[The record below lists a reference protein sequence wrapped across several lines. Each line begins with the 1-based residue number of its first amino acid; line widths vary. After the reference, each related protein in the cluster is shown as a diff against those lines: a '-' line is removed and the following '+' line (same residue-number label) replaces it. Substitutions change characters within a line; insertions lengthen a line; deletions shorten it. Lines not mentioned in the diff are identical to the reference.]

1 MKKTFCISIILIMI
15 LVLQMI
21 LPLYT
26 NAVKINNEEETLVGA
41 GETSINVSL
50 KRDSE
55 DKNKI
60 NITATD
66 SAYNITELKYV
77 HKYVK
82 IEEIEYFEADNED
95 VHTISITPAQ
105 KIEQSFEMDGY
116 GSYTVYVKN
125 EKGDRFLSRITIK
138 DPAEMPDITL
148 TRDSDDMRKLEIQV
162 TSKSNKIVKIKIA
175 KKEKYDDTI
184 DFEKQG
190 EELEF
195 EQSNNVTV
203 KYTSAT
209 QNGIYVIYAEDDQ
222 GNKSTSQTYL
232 GETKTPIQAK
242 TTLDN
247 KSRKAQIEIEDS
259 LCKIVKVK
267 VAKKLEINNIN
278 DFKTK
283 GEDIEITSA
292 NRVEVEYI
300 APEDDTYMF
309 YIEDEAGY
317 KKMIQM
323 RITKENSIDISISQD
338 DEDKKIITIKATDSI
353 CNIVKIKVALG
364 ENIDRDY
371 LKTNGQELQIT
382 PGKEVEVK
390 CSVSENC
397 ILNVYV
403 EDEEGYRVI
412 TTRNIIG
419 IPVDDNKQDDKKQDD
434 NKKDDNKQ
442 DDNKQDDNKQ
452 DDNKQDDNKQDDN
465 KQDDNK
471 KDDNKQDDNK
481 QDDNKQDDNKQ
492 DDNKQDDNKKDDN
505 KQDDNKQDDNKQD
518 DNKQD
523 DNKQDDNKQ
532 DDNKQDDNKQDDNKQ
547 DDNKQDDNK
556 QNNNKQDNNQNSNTQ
571 NDNKQQNNNSNNN
584 KQNNTNSN
592 SNQKETTTNNQSN
605 VNSNSANSST
615 TSQSNLPK
623 TGLNNIMLVITTG
636 IVAICAVVSFIK
648 YKKIK

>member
-1 MKKTFCISIILIMI
+1 MKKTFYISITLIMI

-21 LPLYT
+21 LPLCT
-26 NAVKINNEEETLVGA
+26 NALEIDNDKETLVGA
-41 GETSINVSL
+41 GENSINVSL
-50 KRDSE
+50 KRDSV

-60 NITATD
+60 NITAID
-66 SAYNITELKYV
+66 SAYKITELKYV
-77 HKYVK
+77 HKYIK

-125 EKGDRFLSRITIK
+125 EKGDRYLSRMTIK
-138 DPAEMPDITL
+138 DPAKMPDITL

-162 TSKSNKIVKIKIA
+162 TSKNNKIVKIKIA
-175 KKEKYDDTI
+175 RKEKYDDTI
-184 DFEKQG
+184 DFETQG

-195 EQSNNVTV
+195 EQSNNVNV

-209 QNGIYVIYAEDDQ
+209 EDGIYVIYAEDDQ

-232 GETKTPIQAK
+232 GETKTPIQTR

-247 KSRKAQIEIEDS
+247 KSRKAQIKIEDS

-267 VAKKLEINNIN
+267 VAKKSKINNIN
-278 DFKTK
+278 DFKTE
-283 GEDIEITSA
+283 GESIEIVPA
-292 NRVEVEYI
+292 NSINIEYV

-323 RITKENSIDISISQD
+323 RITKENSIDISASQD
-338 DEDKKIITIKATDSI
+338 DNDKKIITIKATDSI
-353 CNIVKIKVALG
+353 CNIVKIKVAVG
-364 ENIDRDY
+364 ENIDSDY
-371 LKTNGQELQIT
+371 FKTNGQELQIT

-397 ILNVYV
+397 ILNIYV
-403 EDEEGYRVI
+403 EDEEGYKVI

-419 IPVDDNKQDDKKQDD
+419 IPVND
-434 NKKDDNKQ
+434 NKKDDK
-442 DDNKQDDNKQ
+442 
-452 DDNKQDDNKQDDN
+452 KQDDNKQDDN

-481 QDDNKQDDNKQ
+481 K

-505 KQDDNKQDDNKQD
+505 KQDDNKKDDNKQD
-518 DNKQD
+518 DNKKD
-523 DNKQDDNKQ
+523 DNKKDNNKQDDNKSY
-532 DDNKQDDNKQDDNKQ
+532 DNKSD
-547 DDNKQDDNK
+547 
-556 QNNNKQDNNQNSNTQ
+556 NNN
-571 NDNKQQNNNSNNN
+571 QNNNS
-584 KQNNTNSN
+584 QNNTNNN

-605 VNSNSANSST
+605 VNSNSSNSST

-623 TGLNNIMLVITTG
+623 TGWNNIMLVITTV
-636 IVAICAVVSFIK
+636 IVAICAVVSFVK

>member
-1 MKKTFCISIILIMI
+1 MKKTFYISITLIMI

-21 LPLYT
+21 LPLYA
-26 NAVKINNEEETLVGA
+26 NALEIDNDKETLVGA

-50 KRDSE
+50 KRDSV

-60 NITATD
+60 NITAID
-66 SAYNITELKYV
+66 SAYKITELKYV
-77 HKYVK
+77 HKYIK

-125 EKGDRFLSRITIK
+125 EKGDRYLSRMTIK
-138 DPAEMPDITL
+138 DPAEKPDITL

-162 TSKSNKIVKIKIA
+162 TSKNNKIVKIKIA
-175 KKEKYDDTI
+175 RKEKYDDTI
-184 DFEKQG
+184 DFETQG
-190 EELEF
+190 EELKF
-195 EQSNNVTV
+195 ESSNNVNV

-209 QNGIYVIYAEDDQ
+209 EDGIYVIYAEDDQ

-232 GETKTPIQAK
+232 GETKTPIQTR

-247 KSRKAQIEIEDS
+247 KSRKAQIKIEDS

-267 VAKKLEINNIN
+267 VAKKSKINNIN
-278 DFKTK
+278 DFKTE
-283 GEDIEITSA
+283 GESIEIVPA
-292 NRVEVEYI
+292 NSINIEYV

-323 RITKENSIDISISQD
+323 RITKENSIDISVSQD
-338 DEDKKIITIKATDSI
+338 DNDKKIITIKATDSI
-353 CNIVKIKVALG
+353 CNIVKIKVAVG
-364 ENIDRDY
+364 ENIDSDY
-371 LKTNGQELQIT
+371 FKTNGQELQIT

-397 ILNVYV
+397 ILNIYV
-403 EDEEGYRVI
+403 EDEEGYKVI

-419 IPVDDNKQDDKKQDD
+419 IPVDDNKK
-434 NKKDDNKQ
+434 
-442 DDNKQDDNKQ
+442 
-452 DDNKQDDNKQDDN
+452 DDN

-481 QDDNKQDDNKQ
+481 KDDNKKDDNKKDDNKQADNKK

-505 KQDDNKQDDNKQD
+505 KQDDNKKDDNKQD
-518 DNKQD
+518 DNKKD
-523 DNKQDDNKQ
+523 DNKQDDNKSY
-532 DDNKQDDNKQDDNKQ
+532 DNKSDNN
-547 DDNKQDDNK
+547 NNNNNN
-556 QNNNKQDNNQNSNTQ
+556 QNNNSQ

-584 KQNNTNSN
+584 KQNNTNNN

-605 VNSNSANSST
+605 VNSNLSNSST

-623 TGLNNIMLVITTG
+623 TGWNNIMLVITTV
-636 IVAICAVVSFIK
+636 IVAICAVVSFVK

>member
-1 MKKTFCISIILIMI
+1 MKKTFYISITLIMI

-26 NAVKINNEEETLVGA
+26 NALEIDNDKETLVGA

-50 KRDSE
+50 KRDSV

-66 SAYNITELKYV
+66 SAYNITDLKYV
-77 HKYVK
+77 HKYIK

-125 EKGDRFLSRITIK
+125 EKGDRYLSRMTIK

-184 DFEKQG
+184 DFETQG

-195 EQSNNVTV
+195 EQSNNVNV
-203 KYTSAT
+203 KYTSST

-232 GETKTPIQAK
+232 GETKTPIQTK

-247 KSRKAQIEIEDS
+247 KSRKAKIEIEDS

-267 VAKKLEINNIN
+267 VAKKSKINNIN
-278 DFKTK
+278 DFKTE
-283 GEDIEITSA
+283 GESIEIVPA
-292 NRVEVEYI
+292 NSINIEYV

-323 RITKENSIDISISQD
+323 RITKENSIDISVSQD
-338 DEDKKIITIKATDSI
+338 DNDKKIITIKATDSI

-364 ENIDRDY
+364 ENIDSDY
-371 LKTNGQELQIT
+371 FKTNGQELQIT

-397 ILNVYV
+397 ILNIYV
-403 EDEEGYRVI
+403 EDEEGYKVI

-419 IPVDDNKQDDKKQDD
+419 IPVDDNKQDD
-434 NKKDDNKQ
+434 NKK
-442 DDNKQDDNKQ
+442 DDNKQ

-481 QDDNKQDDNKQ
+481 QDDNKQDDDKKGDNKQ
-492 DDNKQDDNKKDDN
+492 DDNKQDDNKKG
-505 KQDDNKQDDNKQD
+505 
-518 DNKQD
+518 
-523 DNKQDDNKQ
+523 
-532 DDNKQDDNKQDDNKQ
+532 DNKQ

-556 QNNNKQDNNQNSNTQ
+556 QNNNNQNNNTQ

-584 KQNNTNSN
+584 KQNNTNNN

-605 VNSNSANSST
+605 VNSNSSNSST

-623 TGLNNIMLVITTG
+623 TGWNNIMLVTTTV

>member
-1 MKKTFCISIILIMI
+1 MKKTFYISITLIMI

-21 LPLYT
+21 LPLCT
-26 NAVKINNEEETLVGA
+26 DALEIDNDKETLVGA

-50 KRDSE
+50 KRDSV

-60 NITATD
+60 NITAID
-66 SAYNITELKYV
+66 SAYKITELKYV
-77 HKYVK
+77 HKYIK

-125 EKGDRFLSRITIK
+125 EKGDRYLSRMTIK
-138 DPAEMPDITL
+138 DPAEKPDITL

-162 TSKSNKIVKIKIA
+162 TSKNNKIVKIKIA
-175 KKEKYDDTI
+175 RKEKYDDTI
-184 DFEKQG
+184 DFETQG
-190 EELEF
+190 EELKF
-195 EQSNNVTV
+195 ESSNNVNV

-209 QNGIYVIYAEDDQ
+209 EDGIYVIYAEDNQ

-232 GETKTPIQAK
+232 GETKTPIQTR

-247 KSRKAQIEIEDS
+247 KSRKAQIKIEDS

-267 VAKKLEINNIN
+267 VAKKSKINNIN
-278 DFKTK
+278 DFKTE
-283 GEDIEITSA
+283 GESIEIVPA
-292 NRVEVEYI
+292 NSINIEYV

-323 RITKENSIDISISQD
+323 RITKENSIDISVSQD
-338 DEDKKIITIKATDSI
+338 DNDKKIITIKATDSI
-353 CNIVKIKVALG
+353 CNIVKIKVAVG
-364 ENIDRDY
+364 ENIDSDY
-371 LKTNGQELQIT
+371 FKTNGQELQIT

-397 ILNVYV
+397 ILNIYV
-403 EDEEGYRVI
+403 EDEEGYKVI

-419 IPVDDNKQDDKKQDD
+419 IPVDDNK
-434 NKKDDNKQ
+434 KDDNKQ
-442 DDNKQDDNKQ
+442 DNNKK
-452 DDNKQDDNKQDDN
+452 DDN

-481 QDDNKQDDNKQ
+481 K

-505 KQDDNKQDDNKQD
+505 KQDDNKKDDNKQD
-518 DNKQD
+518 DNKKDDNKQD
-523 DNKQDDNKQ
+523 NNKQDDNKSY
-532 DDNKQDDNKQDDNKQ
+532 DNKSDNN
-547 DDNKQDDNK
+547 NNN
-556 QNNNKQDNNQNSNTQ
+556 QNNNSQ

-584 KQNNTNSN
+584 KQNNTNNN

-605 VNSNSANSST
+605 VNSNLSNSST

-623 TGLNNIMLVITTG
+623 TGWNNIMLVITTV
-636 IVAICAVVSFIK
+636 IVAICAVVSFVK

>member
-1 MKKTFCISIILIMI
+1 MKKTFYISIILIMI

-21 LPLYT
+21 LPLCT
-26 NAVKINNEEETLVGA
+26 NALEIDNDKETLVGA

-50 KRDSE
+50 KRGSV

-66 SAYNITELKYV
+66 SAYNITDLKYV
-77 HKYVK
+77 HKYIK

-125 EKGDRFLSRITIK
+125 EKGDRYLSRMTIK
-138 DPAEMPDITL
+138 DPAEKPDITL

-162 TSKSNKIVKIKIA
+162 TSKNNKIVKIKIA
-175 KKEKYDDTI
+175 RKEKYDDTI
-184 DFEKQG
+184 DFETQG
-190 EELEF
+190 EELKF
-195 EQSNNVTV
+195 ESSNNVNV

-209 QNGIYVIYAEDDQ
+209 EDGIYVIYAEDDQ

-232 GETKTPIQAK
+232 GETKTPIQTK

-247 KSRKAQIEIEDS
+247 KSRKAQIEIEDG

-267 VAKKLEINNIN
+267 VARKSKINNIN
-278 DFKTK
+278 DFKTE
-283 GEDIEITSA
+283 GESIEIVPA
-292 NRVEVEYI
+292 NSINIEYV

-323 RITKENSIDISISQD
+323 RITKENSIDISVSQD
-338 DEDKKIITIKATDSI
+338 DNDKKIITIKAIDSI
-353 CNIVKIKVALG
+353 CNIVKIKVAVG
-364 ENIDRDY
+364 ENIDSDY
-371 LKTNGQELQIT
+371 FKTNGQELQIT

-397 ILNVYV
+397 ILNIYV
-403 EDEEGYRVI
+403 EDEEGYKVI

-419 IPVDDNKQDDKKQDD
+419 IPVDD

-452 DDNKQDDNKQDDN
+452 DDNKQDA
-465 KQDDNK
+465 NK
-471 KDDNKQDDNK
+471 K
-481 QDDNKQDDNKQ
+481 DDNKQ

-505 KQDDNKQDDNKQD
+505 KQDDNKQ
-518 DNKQD
+518 
-523 DNKQDDNKQ
+523 
-532 DDNKQDDNKQDDNKQ
+532 
-547 DDNKQDDNK
+547 
-556 QNNNKQDNNQNSNTQ
+556 NNNNQNNNTQ

-584 KQNNTNSN
+584 KQNNTNNN

-605 VNSNSANSST
+605 VNNNSANSST

-623 TGLNNIMLVITTG
+623 TGWNNIMLVITTV
-636 IVAICAVVSFIK
+636 IVAICAVVSFVK

>member
-1 MKKTFCISIILIMI
+1 MKKTFYISITLIMI

-21 LPLYT
+21 LPLCT
-26 NAVKINNEEETLVGA
+26 NALEIDNDKETLVGA

-50 KRDSE
+50 KRDSV

-60 NITATD
+60 NITAID
-66 SAYNITELKYV
+66 SAYKITELKYV
-77 HKYVK
+77 HKYIK

-125 EKGDRFLSRITIK
+125 EKGDRYLSRMTIK
-138 DPAEMPDITL
+138 DPAEKPDITL

-162 TSKSNKIVKIKIA
+162 TSKNNKIVKIKIA
-175 KKEKYDDTI
+175 RKEKYDDTI
-184 DFEKQG
+184 DFETQG
-190 EELEF
+190 EELKF
-195 EQSNNVTV
+195 ESSNNVNV

-209 QNGIYVIYAEDDQ
+209 EDGIYVIYAEDDQ

-232 GETKTPIQAK
+232 GETKTPIQTR

-247 KSRKAQIEIEDS
+247 KSRKAQIKIEDS

-267 VAKKLEINNIN
+267 VAKKSKINNIN
-278 DFKTK
+278 DFKTE
-283 GEDIEITSA
+283 GESIEIVPA
-292 NRVEVEYI
+292 NSINIEYV

-323 RITKENSIDISISQD
+323 RITKENSIDISVSQD
-338 DEDKKIITIKATDSI
+338 DNDKKIITIKATDSI
-353 CNIVKIKVALG
+353 CNIVKIKVAVG
-364 ENIDRDY
+364 ENIDSDY
-371 LKTNGQELQIT
+371 FKTNGQELQIT

-397 ILNVYV
+397 ILNIYV
-403 EDEEGYRVI
+403 EDEEGYKVI

-419 IPVDDNKQDDKKQDD
+419 IPVDDNKK
-434 NKKDDNKQ
+434 
-442 DDNKQDDNKQ
+442 
-452 DDNKQDDNKQDDN
+452 DDN

-481 QDDNKQDDNKQ
+481 K

-505 KQDDNKQDDNKQD
+505 KQDDNKKDDNKQD
-518 DNKQD
+518 DNKKD
-523 DNKQDDNKQ
+523 DNKQDDNK
-532 DDNKQDDNKQDDNKQ
+532 
-547 DDNKQDDNK
+547 
-556 QNNNKQDNNQNSNTQ
+556 NNKNDNTQ

-584 KQNNTNSN
+584 KQNNTNNN

-605 VNSNSANSST
+605 VNSNLSNSST

-623 TGLNNIMLVITTG
+623 TGWNNIMLVITTV
-636 IVAICAVVSFIK
+636 IVAICAVVSFVK

>member
-1 MKKTFCISIILIMI
+1 MKKTFYISITLIMI

-21 LPLYT
+21 LPLCT
-26 NAVKINNEEETLVGA
+26 NALEIDNDKETLVGA
-41 GETSINVSL
+41 GENSINVSL
-50 KRDSE
+50 KRDSV

-60 NITATD
+60 NITAID
-66 SAYNITELKYV
+66 SAYKITELKYV
-77 HKYVK
+77 HKYIK

-125 EKGDRFLSRITIK
+125 EKGDRYLSRMTIK
-138 DPAEMPDITL
+138 DPAKMPDITL

-162 TSKSNKIVKIKIA
+162 TSKNNKIVKIKIA
-175 KKEKYDDTI
+175 RKEKYDDTI
-184 DFEKQG
+184 DFETQG

-195 EQSNNVTV
+195 EQSNNVNV

-209 QNGIYVIYAEDDQ
+209 EDGIYVIYAEDDQ

-232 GETKTPIQAK
+232 GETKTPIQTR

-247 KSRKAQIEIEDS
+247 KSRKAQIKIEDS

-267 VAKKLEINNIN
+267 VAKKSKINNIN
-278 DFKTK
+278 DFKTE
-283 GEDIEITSA
+283 GESIEIVPA
-292 NRVEVEYI
+292 NSINIEYV

-323 RITKENSIDISISQD
+323 RITKENSIDISVSQD
-338 DEDKKIITIKATDSI
+338 DNDKKIITIKATDSI
-353 CNIVKIKVALG
+353 CNIVKIKVAVG
-364 ENIDRDY
+364 ENIDSDY
-371 LKTNGQELQIT
+371 FKTNGQELQIT

-397 ILNVYV
+397 ILNIYV
-403 EDEEGYRVI
+403 EDEEGYKVI

-419 IPVDDNKQDDKKQDD
+419 IPVNDNKKDDKKQDD

-442 DDNKQDDNKQ
+442 DDNKKDDNKQ
-452 DDNKQDDNKQDDN
+452 DDNKKDDNKKDDN

-481 QDDNKQDDNKQ
+481 K

-505 KQDDNKQDDNKQD
+505 KQDDNKKDNNKQD
-518 DNKQD
+518 DNKKDDNKQD
-523 DNKQDDNKQ
+523 NNKQDDNKSY
-532 DDNKQDDNKQDDNKQ
+532 DNKSDNN
-547 DDNKQDDNK
+547 NN
-556 QNNNKQDNNQNSNTQ
+556 QNNNSQ

-584 KQNNTNSN
+584 KQNNTNNN

-605 VNSNSANSST
+605 VNSNLSNSST

-623 TGLNNIMLVITTG
+623 TGWNNIMLVITTV
-636 IVAICAVVSFIK
+636 IVAICAVVSFVK

>member
-1 MKKTFCISIILIMI
+1 MKKTFSISIILIMI

-26 NAVKINNEEETLVGA
+26 NAVKINNEEEKLIGA
-41 GETSINVSL
+41 GENSINVSL

-66 SAYNITELKYV
+66 SAYKITELKYV
-77 HKYVK
+77 HKYIK

-125 EKGDRFLSRITIK
+125 EKGDRYLSRMTIK

-184 DFEKQG
+184 DFETQG

-195 EQSNNVTV
+195 EQSNNVNV
-203 KYTSAT
+203 KYTSST

-232 GETKTPIQAK
+232 GETKTPIQTK

-247 KSRKAQIEIEDS
+247 KSRKAKIEIEDS

-267 VAKKLEINNIN
+267 VAKKSKINNIN
-278 DFKTK
+278 DFKTE
-283 GEDIEITSA
+283 GESIEIVPA
-292 NRVEVEYI
+292 NSINIEYV

-323 RITKENSIDISISQD
+323 RITKENSIDISVSQD
-338 DEDKKIITIKATDSI
+338 DNDKKIITIKATDSI
-353 CNIVKIKVALG
+353 CNIVKIKVAAG
-364 ENIDRDY
+364 DNIDSDY
-371 LKTNGQELQIT
+371 FKTNGQELQIT

-397 ILNVYV
+397 ILNIYV
-403 EDEEGYRVI
+403 EDEDGYKVI

-419 IPVDDNKQDDKKQDD
+419 IPVDDNKPDDNKPDDSKPDDSKPDDSKPDDSKPDDSKPDDSKPDDRKPDDSKPDDSKPDDSKPDDSKPDDSKPDDKKQDD
-434 NKKDDNKQ
+434 NKQKDNKQDDNKKGDNKKGDNKQ
-442 DDNKQDDNKQ
+442 DDNKQDY
-452 DDNKQDDNKQDDN
+452 
-465 KQDDNK
+465 
-471 KDDNKQDDNK
+471 
-481 QDDNKQDDNKQ
+481 
-492 DDNKQDDNKKDDN
+492 
-505 KQDDNKQDDNKQD
+505 
-518 DNKQD
+518 
-523 DNKQDDNKQ
+523 
-532 DDNKQDDNKQDDNKQ
+532 
-547 DDNKQDDNK
+547 NK
-556 QNNNKQDNNQNSNTQ
+556 QNNNNQNNNTQ

-584 KQNNTNSN
+584 KQNNANNN

-605 VNSNSANSST
+605 VNSNSSNSST

-623 TGLNNIMLVITTG
+623 TGWNNIMLVITTG

>member
-1 MKKTFCISIILIMI
+1 MKKTFYISITLIMI

-21 LPLYT
+21 LPLCT
-26 NAVKINNEEETLVGA
+26 NALEIDNDKETLIGA

-50 KRDSE
+50 KRDSV

-60 NITATD
+60 NITAID
-66 SAYNITELKYV
+66 SAYKITELKYV
-77 HKYVK
+77 HKYIK

-125 EKGDRFLSRITIK
+125 EKGDRYLSRMTIK
-138 DPAEMPDITL
+138 DPAEKPDITL

-162 TSKSNKIVKIKIA
+162 TSKNNKIVKIKIA
-175 KKEKYDDTI
+175 RKEKYDDTI
-184 DFEKQG
+184 DFETQG
-190 EELEF
+190 EELKF
-195 EQSNNVTV
+195 ESSNNVNV

-209 QNGIYVIYAEDDQ
+209 EDGIYVIYAEDDQ

-242 TTLDN
+242 ATLDSKN
-247 KSRKAQIEIEDS
+247 RKAKIEIEDS
-259 LCKIVKVK
+259 LCKIEKVK
-267 VAKKLEINNIN
+267 VAKKSKINNIN
-278 DFKTK
+278 DFKTE
-283 GEDIEITSA
+283 GESIEIVPA
-292 NRVEVEYI
+292 NSINIEYV

-323 RITKENSIDISISQD
+323 RITKENSIDISVSQD
-338 DEDKKIITIKATDSI
+338 DNDKKIITIKATDSI

-364 ENIDRDY
+364 ENIDSDY
-371 LKTNGQELQIT
+371 FKTNGQELQIT

-397 ILNVYV
+397 ILNIYV
-403 EDEEGYRVI
+403 EDEEGYKVI

-419 IPVDDNKQDDKKQDD
+419 IPVDD

-442 DDNKQDDNKQ
+442 DDNKQDDNKK
-452 DDNKQDDNKQDDN
+452 DDNKQDDNKRDDNKKDDN

-481 QDDNKQDDNKQ
+481 QDDNKQDDNKSY
-492 DDNKQDDNKKDDN
+492 DNKSDNN
-505 KQDDNKQDDNKQD
+505 NN
-518 DNKQD
+518 N
-523 DNKQDDNKQ
+523 NN
-532 DDNKQDDNKQDDNKQ
+532 
-547 DDNKQDDNK
+547 
-556 QNNNKQDNNQNSNTQ
+556 QNNNSQ

-584 KQNNTNSN
+584 KQNNTNNN

-605 VNSNSANSST
+605 VNSNLSNSST

-623 TGLNNIMLVITTG
+623 TGWNNIMLVITTV
-636 IVAICAVVSFIK
+636 IVAICAVVSFVK

>member
-162 TSKSNKIVKIKIA
+162 TSKNNKIVKIKIA
-175 KKEKYDDTI
+175 RKEKYDDKI
-184 DFEKQG
+184 AFETQG

-195 EQSNNVTV
+195 EPSNNVTV
-203 KYTSAT
+203 QYNSAT

-247 KSRKAQIEIEDS
+247 KSRKAQIEIEDN

-267 VAKKLEINNIN
+267 VAKKSEINNIN
-278 DFKTK
+278 DFKTE

-364 ENIDRDY
+364 ENIDSDY
-371 LKTNGQELQIT
+371 FKTNGQELQIT

-419 IPVDDNKQDDKKQDD
+419 IPVDDNKQDD
-434 NKKDDNKQ
+434 
-442 DDNKQDDNKQ
+442 
-452 DDNKQDDNKQDDN
+452 N

-505 KQDDNKQDDNKQD
+505 KQDDTKQDDNKQD

-523 DNKQDDNKQ
+523 DNKK
-532 DDNKQDDNKQDDNKQ
+532 

-556 QNNNKQDNNQNSNTQ
+556 QNDQKQDDNKQSDNKQDNNNQNNNTQ

-584 KQNNTNSN
+584 KQNNTNNN

-623 TGLNNIMLVITTG
+623 TGLNNIMLVITTV

>member
-1 MKKTFCISIILIMI
+1 MKKTFYISITLIMI

-21 LPLYT
+21 LPLCT
-26 NAVKINNEEETLVGA
+26 NALEIDNDKETLVGA
-41 GETSINVSL
+41 GENSINVSL
-50 KRDSE
+50 KRDSV

-60 NITATD
+60 NITAID
-66 SAYNITELKYV
+66 SAYKITELKYV
-77 HKYVK
+77 HKYIK

-125 EKGDRFLSRITIK
+125 EKGDRYLSRMTIK
-138 DPAEMPDITL
+138 DPAKMPDITL

-162 TSKSNKIVKIKIA
+162 TSKNNKIVKIKIA
-175 KKEKYDDTI
+175 RKEKYDDTI
-184 DFEKQG
+184 DFETQG

-195 EQSNNVTV
+195 EQSNNVNV

-209 QNGIYVIYAEDDQ
+209 EDGIYVIYAEDDQ

-232 GETKTPIQAK
+232 GETKTPIQTR

-247 KSRKAQIEIEDS
+247 KSRKAQIKIEDS

-267 VAKKLEINNIN
+267 VAKKSKINNIN
-278 DFKTK
+278 DFKTE
-283 GEDIEITSA
+283 GESIEIVPA
-292 NRVEVEYI
+292 NSINIEYV

-323 RITKENSIDISISQD
+323 RITKENSIDISVSQD
-338 DEDKKIITIKATDSI
+338 DNDKKIITIKATDSI
-353 CNIVKIKVALG
+353 CNIVKIKVAVG
-364 ENIDRDY
+364 ENIDSDY
-371 LKTNGQELQIT
+371 FKTNGQELQIT

-397 ILNVYV
+397 ILNIYV
-403 EDEEGYRVI
+403 EDEEGYKVI

-419 IPVDDNKQDDKKQDD
+419 IPVND
-434 NKKDDNKQ
+434 NKKDDK
-442 DDNKQDDNKQ
+442 
-452 DDNKQDDNKQDDN
+452 KQDDNKQDDN

-481 QDDNKQDDNKQ
+481 K

-505 KQDDNKQDDNKQD
+505 KQDDNKKDDNKQD
-518 DNKQD
+518 DNKKD
-523 DNKQDDNKQ
+523 DNKKDNNKQDDNKSY
-532 DDNKQDDNKQDDNKQ
+532 DNKSD
-547 DDNKQDDNK
+547 
-556 QNNNKQDNNQNSNTQ
+556 NNN
-571 NDNKQQNNNSNNN
+571 QNNNS
-584 KQNNTNSN
+584 QNNTNNN

-605 VNSNSANSST
+605 VNSNSSNSST

-623 TGLNNIMLVITTG
+623 TGWNNIMLVITTV
-636 IVAICAVVSFIK
+636 IVAICAVVSFVK

>member
-1 MKKTFCISIILIMI
+1 MKKTFYISIILIMI

-21 LPLYT
+21 LPLYA
-26 NAVKINNEEETLVGA
+26 NALEIDNDKETLVGA
-41 GETSINVSL
+41 EETSINVSL
-50 KRDSE
+50 KRDSV

-66 SAYNITELKYV
+66 SAYNITDLKYV
-77 HKYVK
+77 HKYIK

-125 EKGDRFLSRITIK
+125 EKGDRYLSRMTIK
-138 DPAEMPDITL
+138 DPTEMPDITL

-162 TSKSNKIVKIKIA
+162 TSKNNKIVKIKIA

-184 DFEKQG
+184 DFETQG

-195 EQSNNVTV
+195 EQSNNVNV

-242 TTLDN
+242 ATLDSKN
-247 KSRKAQIEIEDS
+247 RKAKIEIEDS

-267 VAKKLEINNIN
+267 VAKKSKINNIN
-278 DFKTK
+278 DFKTE
-283 GEDIEITSA
+283 GESIEIVPA
-292 NRVEVEYI
+292 NSINIEYV

-323 RITKENSIDISISQD
+323 RITKENSIDISVSQD
-338 DEDKKIITIKATDSI
+338 DNDKKIITIKATDSI
-353 CNIVKIKVALG
+353 CNIVKIKVAVG
-364 ENIDRDY
+364 ENIDSDY
-371 LKTNGQELQIT
+371 FKTNGQELQIT

-397 ILNVYV
+397 ILNIYV
-403 EDEEGYRVI
+403 EDEEGYKVI

-419 IPVDDNKQDDKKQDD
+419 IPVDDNKK
-434 NKKDDNKQ
+434 
-442 DDNKQDDNKQ
+442 
-452 DDNKQDDNKQDDN
+452 DDNKQDDN

-481 QDDNKQDDNKQ
+481 KDDNKQDDNKKDDNKQDDNKKDDNKQ

-505 KQDDNKQDDNKQD
+505 KQDDNKKDDNKQD
-518 DNKQD
+518 DNKKDDNKQDNNKQDDNKSD
-523 DNKQDDNKQ
+523 DNKQDDNKSY
-532 DDNKQDDNKQDDNKQ
+532 DNKSDNN
-547 DDNKQDDNK
+547 N
-556 QNNNKQDNNQNSNTQ
+556 QNNNSQ

-584 KQNNTNSN
+584 KQNNTNNN

-605 VNSNSANSST
+605 VNSNSSNSST

-623 TGLNNIMLVITTG
+623 TGWNNIMLVITTV
-636 IVAICAVVSFIK
+636 IVAICAVVSFVK

>member
-1 MKKTFCISIILIMI
+1 MKKTFYISITLIMI

-21 LPLYT
+21 LPLCT
-26 NAVKINNEEETLVGA
+26 NALEIDNDKETLVGA
-41 GETSINVSL
+41 GENSINVSL
-50 KRDSE
+50 KRDSV

-60 NITATD
+60 NITAID
-66 SAYNITELKYV
+66 SAYKITELKYV
-77 HKYVK
+77 HKYIK

-125 EKGDRFLSRITIK
+125 EKGDRYLSRMTIK
-138 DPAEMPDITL
+138 DPAKMPDITL

-162 TSKSNKIVKIKIA
+162 TSKNNKIVKIKIA
-175 KKEKYDDTI
+175 RKEKYDDTI
-184 DFEKQG
+184 DFETQG

-195 EQSNNVTV
+195 EQSNNVNV

-209 QNGIYVIYAEDDQ
+209 EDGIYVIYAEDDQ

-232 GETKTPIQAK
+232 GETKTPIQTR

-247 KSRKAQIEIEDS
+247 KSRKAQIKIEDS

-267 VAKKLEINNIN
+267 VAKKSKINNIN
-278 DFKTK
+278 DFKTE
-283 GEDIEITSA
+283 GESIEIVPA
-292 NRVEVEYI
+292 NSINIEYV

-323 RITKENSIDISISQD
+323 RITKENSIDISVSQD
-338 DEDKKIITIKATDSI
+338 DNDKKIITIKATDSI
-353 CNIVKIKVALG
+353 CNIVKIKVAVG
-364 ENIDRDY
+364 ENIDSDY
-371 LKTNGQELQIT
+371 FKTNGQELQIT

-397 ILNVYV
+397 ILNIYV
-403 EDEEGYRVI
+403 EDEEGYKVI

-419 IPVDDNKQDDKKQDD
+419 IPVND
-434 NKKDDNKQ
+434 NKKDDK
-442 DDNKQDDNKQ
+442 
-452 DDNKQDDNKQDDN
+452 KQDDN

-481 QDDNKQDDNKQ
+481 K

-505 KQDDNKQDDNKQD
+505 KQDDNKKDDNKQD
-518 DNKQD
+518 DNKKD
-523 DNKQDDNKQ
+523 DNKKDNNKQDDNKSY
-532 DDNKQDDNKQDDNKQ
+532 DNKSD
-547 DDNKQDDNK
+547 
-556 QNNNKQDNNQNSNTQ
+556 NNN
-571 NDNKQQNNNSNNN
+571 QNNNS
-584 KQNNTNSN
+584 QNNTNNN

-605 VNSNSANSST
+605 VNSNSSNSST

-623 TGLNNIMLVITTG
+623 TGWNNIMLVITTV
-636 IVAICAVVSFIK
+636 IVAICAVVSFVK

>member
-1 MKKTFCISIILIMI
+1 MKKTSCISIILIMI

-162 TSKSNKIVKIKIA
+162 TSKNNKIVKIKIA
-175 KKEKYDDTI
+175 RKEKYDDKI
-184 DFEKQG
+184 DFETQG
-190 EELEF
+190 EKLEF
-195 EQSNNVTV
+195 EPSNNVTV
-203 KYTSAT
+203 QYNSAT

-247 KSRKAQIEIEDS
+247 KSRKVQIEIEDN

-267 VAKKLEINNIN
+267 VAKKSEINNIN
-278 DFKTK
+278 DFKTE

-292 NRVEVEYI
+292 NRVEVEYV

-323 RITKENSIDISISQD
+323 RITKENSIDISVSQD
-338 DEDKKIITIKATDSI
+338 DDDKKIVTIKATDSI

-364 ENIDRDY
+364 ENIDSDY
-371 LKTNGQELQIT
+371 FKTNGQELQIT

-403 EDEEGYRVI
+403 EDEDGYKVI
-412 TTRNIIG
+412 TTRNITG
-419 IPVDDNKQDDKKQDD
+419 IPV
-434 NKKDDNKQ
+434 
-442 DDNKQDDNKQ
+442 
-452 DDNKQDDNKQDDN
+452 DDNKQDDN

-492 DDNKQDDNKKDDN
+492 DDNKQDDNKSDDN
-505 KQDDNKQDDNKQD
+505 KQDDNKSDDNKS
-518 DNKQD
+518 DN
-523 DNKQDDNKQ
+523 NN
-532 DDNKQDDNKQDDNKQ
+532 
-547 DDNKQDDNK
+547 
-556 QNNNKQDNNQNSNTQ
+556 QNNNSQ
-571 NDNKQQNNNSNNN
+571 NDNKQQNSNSNNN
-584 KQNNTNSN
+584 KQNNTNNN

-605 VNSNSANSST
+605 INNNSANSST
-615 TSQSNLPK
+615 TSQNNLPK
-623 TGLNNIMLVITTG
+623 TGWNNIMLVITTV

>member
-1 MKKTFCISIILIMI
+1 MKKTFYISITLIMI

-21 LPLYT
+21 LPLCT
-26 NAVKINNEEETLVGA
+26 NALEIDNDKETLVGA

-50 KRDSE
+50 KRDSV

-60 NITATD
+60 NITAID
-66 SAYNITELKYV
+66 SAYKITELKYV
-77 HKYVK
+77 HKYIK

-125 EKGDRFLSRITIK
+125 EKGDRYLSRMTIK
-138 DPAEMPDITL
+138 DPAEKPDITL

-162 TSKSNKIVKIKIA
+162 TSKNNKIVKIKIA
-175 KKEKYDDTI
+175 RKEKYDDTI
-184 DFEKQG
+184 DFETQG
-190 EELEF
+190 EELKF
-195 EQSNNVTV
+195 ESSNNVNV

-209 QNGIYVIYAEDDQ
+209 EDGIYVIYAEDDQ

-232 GETKTPIQAK
+232 GETKTPIQTR

-247 KSRKAQIEIEDS
+247 KSRKAQIKIEDS

-267 VAKKLEINNIN
+267 VAKKSKINNIN
-278 DFKTK
+278 DFKTE
-283 GEDIEITSA
+283 GESIEIVPA
-292 NRVEVEYI
+292 NSINIEYV

-323 RITKENSIDISISQD
+323 RITKENSIDISVSQD
-338 DEDKKIITIKATDSI
+338 DNDKKIITIKATDSI
-353 CNIVKIKVALG
+353 CNIVKIKVAVG
-364 ENIDRDY
+364 ENIDSDY
-371 LKTNGQELQIT
+371 FKTNGQELQIT

-397 ILNVYV
+397 ILNIYV
-403 EDEEGYRVI
+403 EDEEGYKVI

-419 IPVDDNKQDDKKQDD
+419 ISVDD

-442 DDNKQDDNKQ
+442 DDNKKDDNKK
-452 DDNKQDDNKQDDN
+452 DDNKKDDNKQDDN

-481 QDDNKQDDNKQ
+481 KDDNKQDDNKKDDNKQ
-492 DDNKQDDNKKDDN
+492 DDNKKDDNKQDDNKKDDN
-505 KQDDNKQDDNKQD
+505 KQDDNKQDDNKKD
-518 DNKQD
+518 DNKPD
-523 DNKQDDNKQ
+523 DNK
-532 DDNKQDDNKQDDNKQ
+532 
-547 DDNKQDDNK
+547 
-556 QNNNKQDNNQNSNTQ
+556 NNKNDNTQ
-571 NDNKQQNNNSNNN
+571 NDNKQQNNDSSNN
-584 KQNNTNSN
+584 KQNNSNNN

-605 VNSNSANSST
+605 VNSNLSNSST

-623 TGLNNIMLVITTG
+623 TGWNNIMLVITTV
-636 IVAICAVVSFIK
+636 IVAICAVVSFVK

>member
-1 MKKTFCISIILIMI
+1 MKKTFYISITLIMI

-21 LPLYT
+21 LPLCT
-26 NAVKINNEEETLVGA
+26 NALEIDNDKETLVGA
-41 GETSINVSL
+41 GENSINVSL
-50 KRDSE
+50 KRDSV

-60 NITATD
+60 NITAID
-66 SAYNITELKYV
+66 SAYKRTELKYV
-77 HKYVK
+77 HKYIK

-125 EKGDRFLSRITIK
+125 EKGDRYLSRMTIK
-138 DPAEMPDITL
+138 DPAKMPDITL

-162 TSKSNKIVKIKIA
+162 TSKNNKIVKIKIA
-175 KKEKYDDTI
+175 RKEKYDDTI
-184 DFEKQG
+184 DFETQG

-195 EQSNNVTV
+195 EQSNNVNV

-209 QNGIYVIYAEDDQ
+209 EDGIYVIYAEDDQ

-232 GETKTPIQAK
+232 GETKTPIQTR

-247 KSRKAQIEIEDS
+247 KSRKAQIKIEDS

-267 VAKKLEINNIN
+267 VAKKSKINNIN
-278 DFKTK
+278 DFKTE
-283 GEDIEITSA
+283 GESIEIVPA
-292 NRVEVEYI
+292 NSINIEYV

-323 RITKENSIDISISQD
+323 RITKENSIDISVSQD
-338 DEDKKIITIKATDSI
+338 DNDKKIITIKATDSI
-353 CNIVKIKVALG
+353 CNIVKIKVAVG
-364 ENIDRDY
+364 ENIDSDY
-371 LKTNGQELQIT
+371 FKTNGQELQIT

-397 ILNVYV
+397 ILNIYV
-403 EDEEGYRVI
+403 EDEEGYKVI

-419 IPVDDNKQDDKKQDD
+419 IPVDDNKK
-434 NKKDDNKQ
+434 
-442 DDNKQDDNKQ
+442 
-452 DDNKQDDNKQDDN
+452 DDN

-481 QDDNKQDDNKQ
+481 K

-505 KQDDNKQDDNKQD
+505 KQDDNKKDDNKKDDNKQD
-518 DNKQD
+518 DNKKD
-523 DNKQDDNKQ
+523 DNKQDDNKK
-532 DDNKQDDNKQDDNKQ
+532 DDNKQDDNKKDNNKQ
-547 DDNKQDDNK
+547 DDNKKDD
-556 QNNNKQDNNQNSNTQ
+556 NKQDNNKQDDNKSYDNKSDNNNNQNNNSQ

-584 KQNNTNSN
+584 KQNNTNNN

-605 VNSNSANSST
+605 VNSNLSNSST

-623 TGLNNIMLVITTG
+623 TGWNNIMLVITTV
-636 IVAICAVVSFIK
+636 IVAICAVVSFVK

>member
-1 MKKTFCISIILIMI
+1 MKKTFYISIILIMI

-21 LPLYT
+21 LPLYA
-26 NAVKINNEEETLVGA
+26 NALEIDNDKETLVGA

-50 KRDSE
+50 KRDSV

-66 SAYNITELKYV
+66 SAYNITDLKYV
-77 HKYVK
+77 HKYIK

-125 EKGDRFLSRITIK
+125 EKGDRYLSRMTIK
-138 DPAEMPDITL
+138 DPTEMPDITL
-148 TRDSDDMRKLEIQV
+148 TRDSDDMSKLEIQV
-162 TSKSNKIVKIKIA
+162 TSKNNKIVKIKIA

-184 DFEKQG
+184 DFETQG

-195 EQSNNVTV
+195 EQSNNVNV

-242 TTLDN
+242 ATLDSKN
-247 KSRKAQIEIEDS
+247 RKAKIEIEDS

-267 VAKKLEINNIN
+267 VAKKSKINNIN
-278 DFKTK
+278 DFKTE
-283 GEDIEITSA
+283 GESIEIVPA
-292 NRVEVEYI
+292 NSINIEYV

-323 RITKENSIDISISQD
+323 RITKENSIDISVSQD
-338 DEDKKIITIKATDSI
+338 DNDKKIITIKATDSI
-353 CNIVKIKVALG
+353 CNIVKIKVAVG
-364 ENIDRDY
+364 ENIDSDY
-371 LKTNGQELQIT
+371 FKTNGQELQIT

-397 ILNVYV
+397 ILNIYV
-403 EDEEGYRVI
+403 EDEEGYKVI

-419 IPVDDNKQDDKKQDD
+419 IPVDDNKK
-434 NKKDDNKQ
+434 
-442 DDNKQDDNKQ
+442 
-452 DDNKQDDNKQDDN
+452 DDN

-481 QDDNKQDDNKQ
+481 QDDNKQDDNKKDDNKKDDNKK

-505 KQDDNKQDDNKQD
+505 KQDDNKQDDNKKDDNKQD
-518 DNKQD
+518 NNKQD
-523 DNKQDDNKQ
+523 DNKSDDNKQ
-532 DDNKQDDNKQDDNKQ
+532 DNNKSYDNKSDNN
-547 DDNKQDDNK
+547 N
-556 QNNNKQDNNQNSNTQ
+556 QNNNSQ

-584 KQNNTNSN
+584 KQNNTNNN

-605 VNSNSANSST
+605 VNSNSSNSST

-623 TGLNNIMLVITTG
+623 TGWNNIMLVITTV
-636 IVAICAVVSFIK
+636 IVAICAVVSFVK

>member
-1 MKKTFCISIILIMI
+1 MKKTFYISIILIMI

-21 LPLYT
+21 LPLYA
-26 NAVKINNEEETLVGA
+26 NALEIDNDKETLVGA

-50 KRDSE
+50 KRDSV

-66 SAYNITELKYV
+66 SAYNITDLKYV
-77 HKYVK
+77 HKYIK

-125 EKGDRFLSRITIK
+125 EKGDRYLSRMTIK

-162 TSKSNKIVKIKIA
+162 TSKNNKIVKIKIA

-184 DFEKQG
+184 DFETQG
-190 EELEF
+190 EELKF
-195 EQSNNVTV
+195 ESSNNVNV

-242 TTLDN
+242 ATLDSKN
-247 KSRKAQIEIEDS
+247 RKAKIEIEDS

-267 VAKKLEINNIN
+267 VAKKSKINNIN
-278 DFKTK
+278 DFKTE
-283 GEDIEITSA
+283 GESIEIVPA
-292 NRVEVEYI
+292 NSINIEYV

-323 RITKENSIDISISQD
+323 RITKENSIDISVSQD
-338 DEDKKIITIKATDSI
+338 DNDKKIITIKATDSI
-353 CNIVKIKVALG
+353 CNIVKIKVAVG
-364 ENIDRDY
+364 ENIDSDY
-371 LKTNGQELQIT
+371 FKTNGQELQIT

-397 ILNVYV
+397 ILNIYV
-403 EDEEGYRVI
+403 EDEEGYKVI

-419 IPVDDNKQDDKKQDD
+419 IPVDDNK
-434 NKKDDNKQ
+434 KDDNKQ
-442 DDNKQDDNKQ
+442 DDNKQDN
-452 DDNKQDDNKQDDN
+452 NKQDDN

-481 QDDNKQDDNKQ
+481 K

-505 KQDDNKQDDNKQD
+505 KQDDNKQDNNKQDDNKSD

-523 DNKQDDNKQ
+523 DNKSYDNKS
-532 DDNKQDDNKQDDNKQ
+532 DNNN
-547 DDNKQDDNK
+547 
-556 QNNNKQDNNQNSNTQ
+556 QNNNSQ

-584 KQNNTNSN
+584 KQNNTNNN

-605 VNSNSANSST
+605 VNSNSSNSST

-623 TGLNNIMLVITTG
+623 TGWNNIMLVITTV
-636 IVAICAVVSFIK
+636 IVAICTVVSFVK

>member
-1 MKKTFCISIILIMI
+1 MKKTFYISITLIMI

-21 LPLYT
+21 LPLYA
-26 NAVKINNEEETLVGA
+26 NALEIDNDKEILVGA

-50 KRDSE
+50 KRDSV

-60 NITATD
+60 NITAID
-66 SAYNITELKYV
+66 SAYKITELKYV
-77 HKYVK
+77 HKYIK

-125 EKGDRFLSRITIK
+125 EKGDRYLSRMTIK
-138 DPAEMPDITL
+138 DPAEKPDITL

-162 TSKSNKIVKIKIA
+162 TSKNNKIVKIKIA
-175 KKEKYDDTI
+175 RKEKYDDTI
-184 DFEKQG
+184 DFETQG
-190 EELEF
+190 EELKF
-195 EQSNNVTV
+195 ESSNNVNV

-209 QNGIYVIYAEDDQ
+209 EDGIYVIYAEDDQ

-232 GETKTPIQAK
+232 GETKTPIQTR

-247 KSRKAQIEIEDS
+247 KSRKAQIKIEDS

-267 VAKKLEINNIN
+267 VAKKSKINNIN
-278 DFKTK
+278 DFKTE
-283 GEDIEITSA
+283 GESIEIVPA
-292 NRVEVEYI
+292 NSINIEYV

-323 RITKENSIDISISQD
+323 RITKENSIDISVSQD
-338 DEDKKIITIKATDSI
+338 DNDKKIITIKATDSI
-353 CNIVKIKVALG
+353 CNIVKIKVAVG
-364 ENIDRDY
+364 ENIDSDY
-371 LKTNGQELQIT
+371 FKTNGQELQIT

-397 ILNVYV
+397 ILNIYV
-403 EDEEGYRVI
+403 EDEEGYKVI

-419 IPVDDNKQDDKKQDD
+419 IPVDDNKK
-434 NKKDDNKQ
+434 
-442 DDNKQDDNKQ
+442 
-452 DDNKQDDNKQDDN
+452 DDN

-481 QDDNKQDDNKQ
+481 KDDNKQDDNKKDDNKRDDNKK

-505 KQDDNKQDDNKQD
+505 KQDDNKKDDNKQD
-518 DNKQD
+518 DNKKD
-523 DNKQDDNKQ
+523 DNKQDDNK
-532 DDNKQDDNKQDDNKQ
+532 
-547 DDNKQDDNK
+547 
-556 QNNNKQDNNQNSNTQ
+556 NNKNDNTQ

-584 KQNNTNSN
+584 KQNNTNNN

-605 VNSNSANSST
+605 VNSNLSNSST

-623 TGLNNIMLVITTG
+623 TGWNNIMLVITTV
-636 IVAICAVVSFIK
+636 IVAICAVVSFVK

>member
-1 MKKTFCISIILIMI
+1 MKKTFYISITLIMI

-21 LPLYT
+21 LPLCT
-26 NAVKINNEEETLVGA
+26 NALEIDNDKETLVGA

-50 KRDSE
+50 KRDSV

-60 NITATD
+60 NITAID
-66 SAYNITELKYV
+66 SAYKITELKYV
-77 HKYVK
+77 HKYIK

-125 EKGDRFLSRITIK
+125 EKGDRYLSRMTIK
-138 DPAEMPDITL
+138 DPAEKPDITL

-162 TSKSNKIVKIKIA
+162 TSKNNKIVKIKIA
-175 KKEKYDDTI
+175 RKEKYDDTI
-184 DFEKQG
+184 DFETQG

-195 EQSNNVTV
+195 EQSNNVNV

-209 QNGIYVIYAEDDQ
+209 EDGIYVIYAEDDQ

-232 GETKTPIQAK
+232 GETKTPIQTR

-267 VAKKLEINNIN
+267 VAKKSKINNIN
-278 DFKTK
+278 DFKTE
-283 GEDIEITSA
+283 GESIEIVPA
-292 NRVEVEYI
+292 NSINIKYV

-323 RITKENSIDISISQD
+323 RITKENSIDISVSQD
-338 DEDKKIITIKATDSI
+338 DNDKKIITIKATDSI
-353 CNIVKIKVALG
+353 CNIVKIKVAVG
-364 ENIDRDY
+364 ENIDSDY
-371 LKTNGQELQIT
+371 FKTNGQELQIT

-397 ILNVYV
+397 ILNIYV
-403 EDEEGYRVI
+403 EDEEGYKVI

-419 IPVDDNKQDDKKQDD
+419 IPVND
-434 NKKDDNKQ
+434 NKK
-442 DDNKQDDNKQ
+442 

-481 QDDNKQDDNKQ
+481 K

-505 KQDDNKQDDNKQD
+505 KQDDNKKGDNKQDDNKKDDNKQD
-518 DNKQD
+518 DNKKD
-523 DNKQDDNKQ
+523 DNKQDDNKKDDNKQ
-532 DDNKQDDNKQDDNKQ
+532 DNNKQDDNKSYDNKS
-547 DDNKQDDNK
+547 DNNNNNN
-556 QNNNKQDNNQNSNTQ
+556 QNNNSQ

-584 KQNNTNSN
+584 KQNNTNNN

-605 VNSNSANSST
+605 VNSNLSNSST

-623 TGLNNIMLVITTG
+623 TGWNNIMLVITTV
-636 IVAICAVVSFIK
+636 IVAICAVVSFVK

>member
-1 MKKTFCISIILIMI
+1 MKKTFYISIILIMI

-21 LPLYT
+21 LPLYA
-26 NAVKINNEEETLVGA
+26 NALEIDNDKETLVGA

-50 KRDSE
+50 KRDSV

-66 SAYNITELKYV
+66 SAYNITDLKYV
-77 HKYVK
+77 HKYIK

-125 EKGDRFLSRITIK
+125 EKGDRYLSRMTIK

-162 TSKSNKIVKIKIA
+162 TSKNNKIVKIKIA

-184 DFEKQG
+184 DFETQG
-190 EELEF
+190 EELKF
-195 EQSNNVTV
+195 ESSNNVNV

-242 TTLDN
+242 ATLDSKN
-247 KSRKAQIEIEDS
+247 RKAKIEIEDS

-267 VAKKLEINNIN
+267 VAKKSKINNIN
-278 DFKTK
+278 DFKTE
-283 GEDIEITSA
+283 GESIEIVPA
-292 NRVEVEYI
+292 NSINIEYV

-323 RITKENSIDISISQD
+323 RITKENSIDISVSQD
-338 DEDKKIITIKATDSI
+338 DNDKKIITIKATDSI
-353 CNIVKIKVALG
+353 CNIVKIKVAVG
-364 ENIDRDY
+364 ENIDSDY
-371 LKTNGQELQIT
+371 FKTNGQELQIT

-397 ILNVYV
+397 ILNIYV
-403 EDEEGYRVI
+403 EDEEGYKVI

-419 IPVDDNKQDDKKQDD
+419 IPVDDNK
-434 NKKDDNKQ
+434 KDDNKQ
-442 DDNKQDDNKQ
+442 DDNKQDN
-452 DDNKQDDNKQDDN
+452 NKQDDN

-481 QDDNKQDDNKQ
+481 KDDNKQDDNKK

-505 KQDDNKQDDNKQD
+505 KQDDNKQDNNKQDDNKSD

-523 DNKQDDNKQ
+523 DNKSYDNKS
-532 DDNKQDDNKQDDNKQ
+532 DNNN
-547 DDNKQDDNK
+547 
-556 QNNNKQDNNQNSNTQ
+556 QNNNSQ

-584 KQNNTNSN
+584 KQNNTNNN

-605 VNSNSANSST
+605 VNSNSSNSST

-623 TGLNNIMLVITTG
+623 TGWNNIMLVITTV
-636 IVAICAVVSFIK
+636 IVAICTVVSFVK

>member
-1 MKKTFCISIILIMI
+1 MKKTFYISITLIMI

-21 LPLYT
+21 LPLYA
-26 NAVKINNEEETLVGA
+26 NALEIDNDKETLVGA

-50 KRDSE
+50 KRDSV

-60 NITATD
+60 NITAID
-66 SAYNITELKYV
+66 SAYKITELKYV
-77 HKYVK
+77 HKYIK

-125 EKGDRFLSRITIK
+125 EKGDRYLSRMTIK
-138 DPAEMPDITL
+138 DPAEKPDITL

-162 TSKSNKIVKIKIA
+162 TSKNNKIVKIKIA
-175 KKEKYDDTI
+175 RKEKYDDTI
-184 DFEKQG
+184 DFETQG
-190 EELEF
+190 EELKF
-195 EQSNNVTV
+195 ESSNNVNV

-209 QNGIYVIYAEDDQ
+209 EDGIYVIYAEDDQ

-232 GETKTPIQAK
+232 GETKTPIQTR

-247 KSRKAQIEIEDS
+247 KSRKAQIKIEDS

-267 VAKKLEINNIN
+267 VAKKSKINNIN
-278 DFKTK
+278 DFKTE
-283 GEDIEITSA
+283 GESIEIVPA
-292 NRVEVEYI
+292 NSINIEYV

-323 RITKENSIDISISQD
+323 RITKENSIDISVSQD
-338 DEDKKIITIKATDSI
+338 DNDKKIITIKATDSI
-353 CNIVKIKVALG
+353 CNIVKIKVAVG
-364 ENIDRDY
+364 ENIDSDY
-371 LKTNGQELQIT
+371 FKTNGQELQIT

-397 ILNVYV
+397 ILNIYV
-403 EDEEGYRVI
+403 EDEEGYKVI

-419 IPVDDNKQDDKKQDD
+419 IPVDDNKK
-434 NKKDDNKQ
+434 
-442 DDNKQDDNKQ
+442 
-452 DDNKQDDNKQDDN
+452 DDN

-481 QDDNKQDDNKQ
+481 KDDNKQDDNKKDDNKK

-505 KQDDNKQDDNKQD
+505 KQDDNKKDDNKQD
-518 DNKQD
+518 DNKKD
-523 DNKQDDNKQ
+523 DNKQDDNKK
-532 DDNKQDDNKQDDNKQ
+532 DDNKQDDNKKDDNKQDNNKQ
-547 DDNKQDDNK
+547 DDNKSYDNK
-556 QNNNKQDNNQNSNTQ
+556 SDNNNNNQNNNSQ

-584 KQNNTNSN
+584 KQNNTNNN

-605 VNSNSANSST
+605 VNSNLSNSST

-623 TGLNNIMLVITTG
+623 TGWNNIMLVITTV
-636 IVAICAVVSFIK
+636 IVAICAVVSFVK

>member
-1 MKKTFCISIILIMI
+1 MKKTFYISITLIMI

-21 LPLYT
+21 LPLCT
-26 NAVKINNEEETLVGA
+26 NALEIDNDKETLVGA

-50 KRDSE
+50 KRDSV

-60 NITATD
+60 NITAID
-66 SAYNITELKYV
+66 SAYKITELKYV
-77 HKYVK
+77 HKYIK

-125 EKGDRFLSRITIK
+125 EKGDRYLSRMTIK

-162 TSKSNKIVKIKIA
+162 TSKNNKIVKIKIA
-175 KKEKYDDTI
+175 RKEKYDDTI
-184 DFEKQG
+184 DFETQG

-195 EQSNNVTV
+195 EQSNNVNV

-209 QNGIYVIYAEDDQ
+209 EDGIYVIYAEDDQ

-232 GETKTPIQAK
+232 GETKTPIQTR

-267 VAKKLEINNIN
+267 VAKKSKINNIN
-278 DFKTK
+278 DFKTE
-283 GEDIEITSA
+283 GESIEIVPA
-292 NRVEVEYI
+292 NSINIKYV

-323 RITKENSIDISISQD
+323 RITKENSIDISVSQD
-338 DEDKKIITIKATDSI
+338 DNDKKIITIKATDSI
-353 CNIVKIKVALG
+353 CNIVKIKVAVG
-364 ENIDRDY
+364 ENIDSDY
-371 LKTNGQELQIT
+371 FKTNGQELQIT

-397 ILNVYV
+397 ILNIYV
-403 EDEEGYRVI
+403 EDEEGYKVI

-419 IPVDDNKQDDKKQDD
+419 IPVDDNKKDDNKQDD

-442 DDNKQDDNKQ
+442 DDNKKDDNKQ
-452 DDNKQDDNKQDDN
+452 DDNKKDDNKQDDNKKDDNKQDDN

-481 QDDNKQDDNKQ
+481 KDDNKQDNNKQDDNKSY
-492 DDNKQDDNKKDDN
+492 DNKSDNN
-505 KQDDNKQDDNKQD
+505 NN
-518 DNKQD
+518 
-523 DNKQDDNKQ
+523 
-532 DDNKQDDNKQDDNKQ
+532 
-547 DDNKQDDNK
+547 
-556 QNNNKQDNNQNSNTQ
+556 QNNNSQ

-584 KQNNTNSN
+584 KQNNTNNN

-605 VNSNSANSST
+605 VNSNLSNSST

-623 TGLNNIMLVITTG
+623 TGWNNIMLVITTV
-636 IVAICAVVSFIK
+636 IVAICAVVSFVK

>member
-1 MKKTFCISIILIMI
+1 MKKTFYISIILIMI

-21 LPLYT
+21 LPLCT
-26 NAVKINNEEETLVGA
+26 NALEIDNDKETLVGA

-50 KRDSE
+50 KRGSV

-66 SAYNITELKYV
+66 SAYNITDLKYV
-77 HKYVK
+77 HKYIK

-125 EKGDRFLSRITIK
+125 EKGDRYLSRMTIK
-138 DPAEMPDITL
+138 DPTEMPDITL

-162 TSKSNKIVKIKIA
+162 TSKNNKIVKIKIA
-175 KKEKYDDTI
+175 RKEKYDDTI
-184 DFEKQG
+184 DFETQG
-190 EELEF
+190 EELKF
-195 EQSNNVTV
+195 ESSNNVNV

-209 QNGIYVIYAEDDQ
+209 EDGIYVIYAEDDQ

-232 GETKTPIQAK
+232 GETKTPIQTK

-247 KSRKAQIEIEDS
+247 KSRKAQIEIEDG

-267 VAKKLEINNIN
+267 VARKSKINNIN
-278 DFKTK
+278 DFKTE
-283 GEDIEITSA
+283 GESIEIVPA
-292 NRVEVEYI
+292 NSINIEYV

-323 RITKENSIDISISQD
+323 RITKENSIDISVSQD
-338 DEDKKIITIKATDSI
+338 DNDKKIITIKAIDSI
-353 CNIVKIKVALG
+353 CNIVKIKVAVG
-364 ENIDRDY
+364 ENIDSDY
-371 LKTNGQELQIT
+371 FKTNGQELQIT
-382 PGKEVEVK
+382 PGKKVEVK

-397 ILNVYV
+397 ILNIYV
-403 EDEEGYRVI
+403 EDEEGYKVI
-412 TTRNIIG
+412 TTRNIID
-419 IPVDDNKQDDKKQDD
+419 IPVDD

-452 DDNKQDDNKQDDN
+452 DDNKQDA
-465 KQDDNK
+465 NK

-481 QDDNKQDDNKQ
+481 Q
-492 DDNKQDDNKKDDN
+492 
-505 KQDDNKQDDNKQD
+505 
-518 DNKQD
+518 
-523 DNKQDDNKQ
+523 
-532 DDNKQDDNKQDDNKQ
+532 
-547 DDNKQDDNK
+547 
-556 QNNNKQDNNQNSNTQ
+556 NNNNQNNNTQ

-584 KQNNTNSN
+584 KQNNTNNN

-605 VNSNSANSST
+605 VNNNSANSST

-623 TGLNNIMLVITTG
+623 PGWNNIMLVITTV
-636 IVAICAVVSFIK
+636 IVAICAVVSFVK

>member
-1 MKKTFCISIILIMI
+1 MKKTFYISIILIMI

-21 LPLYT
+21 LPLCT
-26 NAVKINNEEETLVGA
+26 NALEIDNDKETLVGA

-50 KRDSE
+50 KRGSV

-66 SAYNITELKYV
+66 SAYNITDLKYV
-77 HKYVK
+77 HKYIK

-125 EKGDRFLSRITIK
+125 EKGDRYLSRMTIK
-138 DPAEMPDITL
+138 DPTEMPDITL

-162 TSKSNKIVKIKIA
+162 TSKNNKIVKIKIA
-175 KKEKYDDTI
+175 RKEKYDDTI
-184 DFEKQG
+184 DFETQG
-190 EELEF
+190 EELKF
-195 EQSNNVTV
+195 ESSNNVNV

-209 QNGIYVIYAEDDQ
+209 EDGIYVIYAEDDQ

-232 GETKTPIQAK
+232 GETKTPIQTK

-247 KSRKAQIEIEDS
+247 KSRKAQIEIEDG

-267 VAKKLEINNIN
+267 VARKSKINNIN
-278 DFKTK
+278 DFKTE
-283 GEDIEITSA
+283 GESIEIVPA
-292 NRVEVEYI
+292 NSINIEYV

-323 RITKENSIDISISQD
+323 RITKENSIDISVSQD
-338 DEDKKIITIKATDSI
+338 DNDKKIITIKAIDSI
-353 CNIVKIKVALG
+353 CNIVKIKVAVG
-364 ENIDRDY
+364 ENIDSDY
-371 LKTNGQELQIT
+371 FKTNGQELQIT
-382 PGKEVEVK
+382 PGKKVEVK

-397 ILNVYV
+397 ILNIYV
-403 EDEEGYRVI
+403 EDEEGYKVI
-412 TTRNIIG
+412 TTRNIID
-419 IPVDDNKQDDKKQDD
+419 IPV
-434 NKKDDNKQ
+434 DDNKQ

-452 DDNKQDDNKQDDN
+452 DDNKQDDNKQDA
-465 KQDDNK
+465 NK

-481 QDDNKQDDNKQ
+481 Q
-492 DDNKQDDNKKDDN
+492 
-505 KQDDNKQDDNKQD
+505 
-518 DNKQD
+518 
-523 DNKQDDNKQ
+523 
-532 DDNKQDDNKQDDNKQ
+532 
-547 DDNKQDDNK
+547 
-556 QNNNKQDNNQNSNTQ
+556 NNNNQNNNTQ

-584 KQNNTNSN
+584 KQNNTNNN

-605 VNSNSANSST
+605 VNNNSANSST

-623 TGLNNIMLVITTG
+623 TGWNNIMLVITTV
-636 IVAICAVVSFIK
+636 IVAICAVVSFVK

>member
-1 MKKTFCISIILIMI
+1 MKKTFYISIILIMI

-21 LPLYT
+21 LPLYA
-26 NAVKINNEEETLVGA
+26 NALEIDNDKETLVGA

-50 KRDSE
+50 KRDSV

-66 SAYNITELKYV
+66 SAYNITDLKYV
-77 HKYVK
+77 HKYIK

-125 EKGDRFLSRITIK
+125 EKGDRYLSRMTIK

-184 DFEKQG
+184 DFETQG

-195 EQSNNVTV
+195 EQSNNVNV
-203 KYTSAT
+203 KYTSST

-232 GETKTPIQAK
+232 GETKTPIQTK

-247 KSRKAQIEIEDS
+247 KSRKAKIEIEDS

-267 VAKKLEINNIN
+267 VAKKSKINNIN
-278 DFKTK
+278 DFKAE
-283 GEDIEITSA
+283 GESIEIVPA
-292 NRVEVEYI
+292 NSINIEYV

-323 RITKENSIDISISQD
+323 RITKENSIDISVSQD
-338 DEDKKIITIKATDSI
+338 DNDKKIITIKATDSI

-364 ENIDRDY
+364 DNIDSDY
-371 LKTNGQELQIT
+371 FKTNGQELQIT

-397 ILNVYV
+397 ILNIYV
-403 EDEEGYRVI
+403 EDEEGYKVI

-419 IPVDDNKQDDKKQDD
+419 IPVDDNKQDD
-434 NKKDDNKQ
+434 NKK
-442 DDNKQDDNKQ
+442 

-481 QDDNKQDDNKQ
+481 QDDNKQDDDKQDDNKQ
-492 DDNKQDDNKKDDN
+492 NDNKQDDNKKGDN
-505 KQDDNKQDDNKQD
+505 KQDDDKQDDNK
-518 DNKQD
+518 KG
-523 DNKQDDNKQ
+523 
-532 DDNKQDDNKQDDNKQ
+532 DNKQ

-556 QNNNKQDNNQNSNTQ
+556 QNNNNQNNNTQ

-584 KQNNTNSN
+584 KQNNTNNN

-605 VNSNSANSST
+605 VNSNSSNSST

-623 TGLNNIMLVITTG
+623 TGWNNIMLVITTV

>member
-1 MKKTFCISIILIMI
+1 MKKTFYISIILIMI

-21 LPLYT
+21 LPLCT
-26 NAVKINNEEETLVGA
+26 NALEIDNDKETLVGA

-50 KRDSE
+50 KRDSV

-60 NITATD
+60 NITAID
-66 SAYNITELKYV
+66 SAYKITELKYV
-77 HKYVK
+77 HKYIK

-125 EKGDRFLSRITIK
+125 EKGDRYLSRMTIK
-138 DPAEMPDITL
+138 DPAEKPDITL

-162 TSKSNKIVKIKIA
+162 TSKNNKIVKIKIA
-175 KKEKYDDTI
+175 RKEKYDDTI
-184 DFEKQG
+184 DFETQG

-195 EQSNNVTV
+195 EQSNNVNV

-209 QNGIYVIYAEDDQ
+209 EDGIYVIYAEDDQ

-232 GETKTPIQAK
+232 GETKTPIQTR

-267 VAKKLEINNIN
+267 VAKKSEINNIN
-278 DFKTK
+278 DFKTE
-283 GEDIEITSA
+283 GESIEIVPA
-292 NRVEVEYI
+292 NSINIEYV

-323 RITKENSIDISISQD
+323 RITKENSIDISVSQD
-338 DEDKKIITIKATDSI
+338 DNDKKIITIKATDSI
-353 CNIVKIKVALG
+353 CNIVKIKVAVG
-364 ENIDRDY
+364 ENIDSDY
-371 LKTNGQELQIT
+371 FKTNGQELQIT

-397 ILNVYV
+397 ILNIYV
-403 EDEEGYRVI
+403 EDEEGYKVI

-419 IPVDDNKQDDKKQDD
+419 IPVDDNKK
-434 NKKDDNKQ
+434 
-442 DDNKQDDNKQ
+442 
-452 DDNKQDDNKQDDN
+452 DDN

-481 QDDNKQDDNKQ
+481 K

-505 KQDDNKQDDNKQD
+505 KQDDNKKDDNKKDDNKQD
-518 DNKQD
+518 DNKKD
-523 DNKQDDNKQ
+523 DNKQDDNKK
-532 DDNKQDDNKQDDNKQ
+532 DDNKQDDNKKDNNKQ
-547 DDNKQDDNK
+547 DDNKKDD
-556 QNNNKQDNNQNSNTQ
+556 NKQDNNKQDDNKSYDNKSDNNNNNNQNNNSQ

-584 KQNNTNSN
+584 KQNNTNNN

-605 VNSNSANSST
+605 VNSNLSNSST

-623 TGLNNIMLVITTG
+623 TGWNNIMLVITTV
-636 IVAICAVVSFIK
+636 IVAICAVVSFVK

>member
-1 MKKTFCISIILIMI
+1 MKKTFYISIILIMI

-21 LPLYT
+21 LPLCT
-26 NAVKINNEEETLVGA
+26 NALEIDNDKETLVGA

-50 KRDSE
+50 KRGSV

-66 SAYNITELKYV
+66 SAYNITDLKYV
-77 HKYVK
+77 HKYIK

-125 EKGDRFLSRITIK
+125 EKGDRYLSRMTIK
-138 DPAEMPDITL
+138 DPTEMPDITL

-162 TSKSNKIVKIKIA
+162 TSKNNKIVKIKIA
-175 KKEKYDDTI
+175 RKEKYDDTI
-184 DFEKQG
+184 DFETQG
-190 EELEF
+190 EELKF
-195 EQSNNVTV
+195 ESSNNVNV

-209 QNGIYVIYAEDDQ
+209 EDGIYVIYAEDDQ

-232 GETKTPIQAK
+232 GETKTPIQTK

-247 KSRKAQIEIEDS
+247 KSRKAQIEIEDG

-267 VAKKLEINNIN
+267 VARKSKINNIN
-278 DFKTK
+278 DFKTE
-283 GEDIEITSA
+283 GESIEIVPA
-292 NRVEVEYI
+292 NSINIEYV

-323 RITKENSIDISISQD
+323 RITKENSIDISVSQD
-338 DEDKKIITIKATDSI
+338 DNDKKIITIKAIDSI
-353 CNIVKIKVALG
+353 CNIVKIKVAVG
-364 ENIDRDY
+364 ENIDSDY
-371 LKTNGQELQIT
+371 FKTNGQELQIT
-382 PGKEVEVK
+382 PGKKVEVK

-397 ILNVYV
+397 ILNIYV
-403 EDEEGYRVI
+403 EDEEGYKVI

-419 IPVDDNKQDDKKQDD
+419 IPVDDNKK
-434 NKKDDNKQ
+434 
-442 DDNKQDDNKQ
+442 
-452 DDNKQDDNKQDDN
+452 DDN

-471 KDDNKQDDNK
+471 KDDNKQDNNK
-481 QDDNKQDDNKQ
+481 QDDNKSYDNKS
-492 DDNKQDDNKKDDN
+492 D
-505 KQDDNKQDDNKQD
+505 
-518 DNKQD
+518 
-523 DNKQDDNKQ
+523 
-532 DDNKQDDNKQDDNKQ
+532 
-547 DDNKQDDNK
+547 
-556 QNNNKQDNNQNSNTQ
+556 NNNK
-571 NDNKQQNNNSNNN
+571 NNNSQNDN
-584 KQNNTNSN
+584 KQNNTNNN

-605 VNSNSANSST
+605 VNNNSANSST

-623 TGLNNIMLVITTG
+623 TGWNNIMLVITTV
-636 IVAICAVVSFIK
+636 IVAICAVVSFVK

>member
-1 MKKTFCISIILIMI
+1 
-15 LVLQMI
+15 MI
-21 LPLYT
+21 LPLCT
-26 NAVKINNEEETLVGA
+26 NALEIDNDKETLVGA
-41 GETSINVSL
+41 GENSINVSL
-50 KRDSE
+50 KRDSV

-60 NITATD
+60 NITAID
-66 SAYNITELKYV
+66 SAYKITELKYV
-77 HKYVK
+77 HKYIK

-125 EKGDRFLSRITIK
+125 EKGDRYLSRMTIK
-138 DPAEMPDITL
+138 DPAKMPDITL

-162 TSKSNKIVKIKIA
+162 TSKNNKIVKIKIA
-175 KKEKYDDTI
+175 RKEKYDDTI
-184 DFEKQG
+184 DFETQG

-195 EQSNNVTV
+195 EQSNNVNV

-209 QNGIYVIYAEDDQ
+209 EDGIYVIYAEDDQ

-232 GETKTPIQAK
+232 GETKTPIQTR

-247 KSRKAQIEIEDS
+247 KSRKAQIKIEDS

-267 VAKKLEINNIN
+267 VAKKSKINNIN
-278 DFKTK
+278 DFKTE
-283 GEDIEITSA
+283 GESIEIVPA
-292 NRVEVEYI
+292 NSINIEYV

-323 RITKENSIDISISQD
+323 RITKENSIDISVSQD
-338 DEDKKIITIKATDSI
+338 DNDKKIITIKATDSI
-353 CNIVKIKVALG
+353 CNIVKIKVAVG
-364 ENIDRDY
+364 ENIDSDY
-371 LKTNGQELQIT
+371 FKTNGQELQIT

-397 ILNVYV
+397 ILNIYV
-403 EDEEGYRVI
+403 EDEEGYKVI

-419 IPVDDNKQDDKKQDD
+419 IPVNDNKKDDKKQDD

-442 DDNKQDDNKQ
+442 DDNKKDDNKQ
-452 DDNKQDDNKQDDN
+452 DDNKKDDNKKDDN

-481 QDDNKQDDNKQ
+481 K

-505 KQDDNKQDDNKQD
+505 KQDDNKKDNNKQD
-518 DNKQD
+518 DNKKDDNKQD
-523 DNKQDDNKQ
+523 NNKQDDNKSY
-532 DDNKQDDNKQDDNKQ
+532 DNKSDNN
-547 DDNKQDDNK
+547 NNN
-556 QNNNKQDNNQNSNTQ
+556 QNNNSQ

-584 KQNNTNSN
+584 KQNNTNNN

-605 VNSNSANSST
+605 VNSNLSNSST

-623 TGLNNIMLVITTG
+623 TGWNNIMLVITTV
-636 IVAICAVVSFIK
+636 IVAICAVVSFVK

>member
-1 MKKTFCISIILIMI
+1 MKKTFYISITLIMI

-21 LPLYT
+21 LPLCT
-26 NAVKINNEEETLVGA
+26 NALEIDNDKETLVGA
-41 GETSINVSL
+41 GENSINVSL
-50 KRDSE
+50 KRDSV

-60 NITATD
+60 NITAID
-66 SAYNITELKYV
+66 SAYKITELKYV
-77 HKYVK
+77 HKYIK

-125 EKGDRFLSRITIK
+125 EKGDRYLSRMTIK

-162 TSKSNKIVKIKIA
+162 TSKNNKIVKIKIA
-175 KKEKYDDTI
+175 RKEKYDDTI
-184 DFEKQG
+184 DFETQG
-190 EELEF
+190 EELKF
-195 EQSNNVTV
+195 ESSNNVNV

-209 QNGIYVIYAEDDQ
+209 EDGIYVIYAEDDQ

-232 GETKTPIQAK
+232 GETKTPIQTR

-267 VAKKLEINNIN
+267 VAKKSKINNIN
-278 DFKTK
+278 DFKTE
-283 GEDIEITSA
+283 GESIEIVPA
-292 NRVEVEYI
+292 NSINIKYV

-323 RITKENSIDISISQD
+323 RITKENSIDISVSQD
-338 DEDKKIITIKATDSI
+338 DNDKKIITIKATDSI
-353 CNIVKIKVALG
+353 CNIVKIKVAVG
-364 ENIDRDY
+364 ENIDSDY
-371 LKTNGQELQIT
+371 FKTNGQELQIT

-397 ILNVYV
+397 ILNIYV
-403 EDEEGYRVI
+403 EDEEGYKVI

-419 IPVDDNKQDDKKQDD
+419 IPVDDNKKDDNKQDDNKKDDNKKDD

-442 DDNKQDDNKQ
+442 DDNKQDDNKKDDNKQ
-452 DDNKQDDNKQDDN
+452 DDNKKDDNKQDDNKKDDNKQDDN

-481 QDDNKQDDNKQ
+481 QDDNK
-492 DDNKQDDNKKDDN
+492 KDDN
-505 KQDDNKQDDNKQD
+505 KPDDNK
-518 DNKQD
+518 
-523 DNKQDDNKQ
+523 
-532 DDNKQDDNKQDDNKQ
+532 
-547 DDNKQDDNK
+547 
-556 QNNNKQDNNQNSNTQ
+556 NNKNDNTQ
-571 NDNKQQNNNSNNN
+571 NDNKQQNNDSSNN
-584 KQNNTNSN
+584 KQNNSNNN

-605 VNSNSANSST
+605 VNSNLSNSST

-623 TGLNNIMLVITTG
+623 TGWNNIMLVITTV
-636 IVAICAVVSFIK
+636 IVAICAVVSFVK

>member
-1 MKKTFCISIILIMI
+1 MKKTFYISIILIMI

-21 LPLYT
+21 LPLYA
-26 NAVKINNEEETLVGA
+26 NALEIDNDKETLVGA

-50 KRDSE
+50 KRDSV

-60 NITATD
+60 NITAID
-66 SAYNITELKYV
+66 SAYKITELKYV
-77 HKYVK
+77 HKYIK

-125 EKGDRFLSRITIK
+125 EKGDRYLSRMTIK

-162 TSKSNKIVKIKIA
+162 TSQNNKIVKIKIA
-175 KKEKYDDTI
+175 RKEKYDDTI
-184 DFEKQG
+184 DFETQG
-190 EELEF
+190 EELKF
-195 EQSNNVTV
+195 ESSNNVNV

-209 QNGIYVIYAEDDQ
+209 EDGIYVIYAEDDQ

-232 GETKTPIQAK
+232 GETKTPIQTR

-267 VAKKLEINNIN
+267 VAKKSKINNIN
-278 DFKTK
+278 DFKTE
-283 GEDIEITSA
+283 GESIEIVPA
-292 NRVEVEYI
+292 NSINIEYV

-323 RITKENSIDISISQD
+323 RITKENSIDISVSKD
-338 DEDKKIITIKATDSI
+338 DNDKKIITIKATDSI
-353 CNIVKIKVALG
+353 CNIVKIKVAIG
-364 ENIDRDY
+364 ENIDSDY
-371 LKTNGQELQIT
+371 FKTNGQELQIT

-397 ILNVYV
+397 ILNIYV
-403 EDEEGYRVI
+403 EDEEGYKVI

-419 IPVDDNKQDDKKQDD
+419 IPVDDNKK
-434 NKKDDNKQ
+434 
-442 DDNKQDDNKQ
+442 

-481 QDDNKQDDNKQ
+481 QDA
-492 DDNKQDDNKKDDN
+492 
-505 KQDDNKQDDNKQD
+505 
-518 DNKQD
+518 
-523 DNKQDDNKQ
+523 
-532 DDNKQDDNKQDDNKQ
+532 
-547 DDNKQDDNK
+547 NK
-556 QNNNKQDNNQNSNTQ
+556 QNNNNQNNNTQ

-584 KQNNTNSN
+584 KQNNTNNN

-605 VNSNSANSST
+605 VNNNSANSST

-623 TGLNNIMLVITTG
+623 TGWNNIMLVITTV
-636 IVAICAVVSFIK
+636 IVAICAVVSFVK

>member
-1 MKKTFCISIILIMI
+1 MKKTLYISITLIMI

-26 NAVKINNEEETLVGA
+26 NALEIDNDKETLVGA

-50 KRDSE
+50 KRDSV

-66 SAYNITELKYV
+66 SAYKITELKYV
-77 HKYVK
+77 HKYIK

-125 EKGDRFLSRITIK
+125 EKGDRYLSRMTIK

-184 DFEKQG
+184 DFETQG

-195 EQSNNVTV
+195 EQSNNVNV
-203 KYTSAT
+203 KYTSST

-222 GNKSTSQTYL
+222 GNKSISQTYL

-267 VAKKLEINNIN
+267 VAKKSKINNIN
-278 DFKTK
+278 DFKTE
-283 GEDIEITSA
+283 GESIEIVPA
-292 NRVEVEYI
+292 NSINIEYV

-323 RITKENSIDISISQD
+323 RITKENSIDISVSQD
-338 DEDKKIITIKATDSI
+338 DNDKKIVTIKATDSI
-353 CNIVKIKVALG
+353 CDIVKIKVALG
-364 ENIDRDY
+364 DNIDSDY
-371 LKTNGQELQIT
+371 FKTNGQELQIT

-397 ILNVYV
+397 ILNIYV
-403 EDEEGYRVI
+403 EDEDGYKVI

-419 IPVDDNKQDDKKQDD
+419 IPV
-434 NKKDDNKQ
+434 

-481 QDDNKQDDNKQ
+481 KDDNKQDDNKQ
-492 DDNKQDDNKKDDN
+492 DDDKKDDNKQDDNKKDDN
-505 KQDDNKQDDNKQD
+505 KQDDNKKG
-518 DNKQD
+518 
-523 DNKQDDNKQ
+523 
-532 DDNKQDDNKQDDNKQ
+532 
-547 DDNKQDDNK
+547 DNKQDDNK
-556 QNNNKQDNNQNSNTQ
+556 QNNNNQNNNTQ

-584 KQNNTNSN
+584 KQNNTNNN

-605 VNSNSANSST
+605 VNSNSSNSST

-623 TGLNNIMLVITTG
+623 TGWNNIMLVITTV

>member
-1 MKKTFCISIILIMI
+1 MKKTFYISITLIMI

-21 LPLYT
+21 LPLCT
-26 NAVKINNEEETLVGA
+26 NALEIDNDKETLVGA

-50 KRDSE
+50 KRDSV

-60 NITATD
+60 NITAID
-66 SAYNITELKYV
+66 SAYKITELKYV
-77 HKYVK
+77 HKYIK

-125 EKGDRFLSRITIK
+125 EKGDRYLSRMTIK
-138 DPAEMPDITL
+138 DPAEKPDITL

-162 TSKSNKIVKIKIA
+162 TSKNNKIVKIKIA
-175 KKEKYDDTI
+175 RKEKYDDTI
-184 DFEKQG
+184 DFETQG
-190 EELEF
+190 EELKF
-195 EQSNNVTV
+195 ESSNNVNV

-209 QNGIYVIYAEDDQ
+209 EDGIYVIYAEDDQ

-232 GETKTPIQAK
+232 GETKTPIQTR

-247 KSRKAQIEIEDS
+247 KSRKAQIKIEDS

-267 VAKKLEINNIN
+267 VAKKSKINNIN
-278 DFKTK
+278 DFKTE
-283 GEDIEITSA
+283 GESIEIVPA
-292 NRVEVEYI
+292 NSINIEYV

-323 RITKENSIDISISQD
+323 RITKENSIDISVSQD
-338 DEDKKIITIKATDSI
+338 DNDKKIITIKATDSI
-353 CNIVKIKVALG
+353 CNIVKIKVAVG
-364 ENIDRDY
+364 ENIDSDY
-371 LKTNGQELQIT
+371 FKTNGQELQIT

-397 ILNVYV
+397 ILNIYV
-403 EDEEGYRVI
+403 EDEEGYKVI

-419 IPVDDNKQDDKKQDD
+419 IPVDDNKKDDNKQDDNKKDDNKKDDNKKDDNKQDD

-442 DDNKQDDNKQ
+442 DDNKKDDNKQ
-452 DDNKQDDNKQDDN
+452 DDNKKDDNKQDDNKKDDN

-481 QDDNKQDDNKQ
+481 QDDNK
-492 DDNKQDDNKKDDN
+492 KDDN
-505 KQDDNKQDDNKQD
+505 KPDDNK
-518 DNKQD
+518 
-523 DNKQDDNKQ
+523 
-532 DDNKQDDNKQDDNKQ
+532 
-547 DDNKQDDNK
+547 
-556 QNNNKQDNNQNSNTQ
+556 NNKNDNTQ
-571 NDNKQQNNNSNNN
+571 NDNKQQNNDSSNN
-584 KQNNTNSN
+584 KQNNSNNN

-605 VNSNSANSST
+605 VNSNLSNSST

-623 TGLNNIMLVITTG
+623 TGWNNIMLVITTV
-636 IVAICAVVSFIK
+636 IVAICAVVSFVK

>member
-1 MKKTFCISIILIMI
+1 MKKTFYISIILIMI

-21 LPLYT
+21 LPLCT
-26 NAVKINNEEETLVGA
+26 NALEIDNDKETLVGA

-50 KRDSE
+50 KRGSV

-66 SAYNITELKYV
+66 SAYNITDLKYV
-77 HKYVK
+77 HKYIK

-125 EKGDRFLSRITIK
+125 EKGDRYLSRMTIK
-138 DPAEMPDITL
+138 DPAEKPDITL

-162 TSKSNKIVKIKIA
+162 TSKNNKIVKIKIA
-175 KKEKYDDTI
+175 RKEKYDDTI
-184 DFEKQG
+184 DFETQG
-190 EELEF
+190 EELKF
-195 EQSNNVTV
+195 ESSNNVNV

-209 QNGIYVIYAEDDQ
+209 EDGIYVIYAEDDQ

-232 GETKTPIQAK
+232 GETKTPIQTK

-247 KSRKAQIEIEDS
+247 KSRKAQIEIEDG

-267 VAKKLEINNIN
+267 VARKSKINNIN
-278 DFKTK
+278 DFKTE
-283 GEDIEITSA
+283 GESIEIVPA
-292 NRVEVEYI
+292 NSINIEYV

-323 RITKENSIDISISQD
+323 RITKENSIDISVSQD
-338 DEDKKIITIKATDSI
+338 DNDKKIITIKAIDSI
-353 CNIVKIKVALG
+353 CNIVKIKVAVG
-364 ENIDRDY
+364 ENIDSDY
-371 LKTNGQELQIT
+371 FKTNGQELQIT
-382 PGKEVEVK
+382 PGKKVEVK

-397 ILNVYV
+397 ILNIYV
-403 EDEEGYRVI
+403 EDEEGYKVI
-412 TTRNIIG
+412 TTRNIID
-419 IPVDDNKQDDKKQDD
+419 IPV
-434 NKKDDNKQ
+434 DDNKQ

-452 DDNKQDDNKQDDN
+452 DDNKQDDNKQDA
-465 KQDDNK
+465 NK

-481 QDDNKQDDNKQ
+481 Q
-492 DDNKQDDNKKDDN
+492 
-505 KQDDNKQDDNKQD
+505 
-518 DNKQD
+518 
-523 DNKQDDNKQ
+523 
-532 DDNKQDDNKQDDNKQ
+532 
-547 DDNKQDDNK
+547 
-556 QNNNKQDNNQNSNTQ
+556 NNNNQNNNTQ

-584 KQNNTNSN
+584 KQNNTNNN

-605 VNSNSANSST
+605 VNNNSANSST

-623 TGLNNIMLVITTG
+623 TGWNNIMLVITTV
-636 IVAICAVVSFIK
+636 IVAICAVVSFVK

>member
-1 MKKTFCISIILIMI
+1 MKKTFYISIILIMI

-21 LPLYT
+21 LPLYA
-26 NAVKINNEEETLVGA
+26 NALEIDNDKETLVGA

-50 KRDSE
+50 KRDSV

-60 NITATD
+60 NITAID
-66 SAYNITELKYV
+66 SAYKITELKYV
-77 HKYVK
+77 HKYIK

-125 EKGDRFLSRITIK
+125 EKGDRYLSRMTIK
-138 DPAEMPDITL
+138 NPAEMPDITL

-162 TSKSNKIVKIKIA
+162 TSQNNKIVKIKIA
-175 KKEKYDDTI
+175 RKEKYDDTI
-184 DFEKQG
+184 DFETQG
-190 EELEF
+190 EELKF
-195 EQSNNVTV
+195 ESSNNVNV

-209 QNGIYVIYAEDDQ
+209 EDGIYVIYAEDDQ

-232 GETKTPIQAK
+232 GETKTPIQTR

-267 VAKKLEINNIN
+267 VAKKSKINNIN
-278 DFKTK
+278 DFKTE
-283 GEDIEITSA
+283 GESIEIVPA
-292 NRVEVEYI
+292 NSINIEYV
-300 APEDDTYMF
+300 ASEDDTYMF

-323 RITKENSIDISISQD
+323 RITKENSIDISVSQD
-338 DEDKKIITIKATDSI
+338 DNDKKIITIKATDSI
-353 CNIVKIKVALG
+353 CNIVKIKVAVG
-364 ENIDRDY
+364 ENIDSDY
-371 LKTNGQELQIT
+371 FKTNGQELQIT
-382 PGKEVEVK
+382 PGKKVEVK

-397 ILNVYV
+397 ILNIYV
-403 EDEEGYRVI
+403 EDEEGYKVI

-419 IPVDDNKQDDKKQDD
+419 IPVDDNKKDDNKQDDNKQDDNKKDDNEQDD

-452 DDNKQDDNKQDDN
+452 DNNKQDDSKSD
-465 KQDDNK
+465 
-471 KDDNKQDDNK
+471 
-481 QDDNKQDDNKQ
+481 
-492 DDNKQDDNKKDDN
+492 
-505 KQDDNKQDDNKQD
+505 
-518 DNKQD
+518 
-523 DNKQDDNKQ
+523 
-532 DDNKQDDNKQDDNKQ
+532 
-547 DDNKQDDNK
+547 
-556 QNNNKQDNNQNSNTQ
+556 
-571 NDNKQQNNNSNNN
+571 NN
-584 KQNNTNSN
+584 KQNNTNNN

-605 VNSNSANSST
+605 VNNNSANSST

-623 TGLNNIMLVITTG
+623 TGWNNIMLVITTV
-636 IVAICAVVSFIK
+636 IVAICAVVSFVK

>member
-1 MKKTFCISIILIMI
+1 MKKTFYISITLIMI

-21 LPLYT
+21 LPLCT
-26 NAVKINNEEETLVGA
+26 NALEIDNDKETLVGA

-50 KRDSE
+50 KRDSV

-60 NITATD
+60 NITAID
-66 SAYNITELKYV
+66 SAYKITELKYV
-77 HKYVK
+77 HKYIK

-125 EKGDRFLSRITIK
+125 EKGDRYLSRMTIK
-138 DPAEMPDITL
+138 DPAEKPDITL

-162 TSKSNKIVKIKIA
+162 TSKNNKIVKIKIA
-175 KKEKYDDTI
+175 RKEKYDDTI
-184 DFEKQG
+184 DFETQG

-195 EQSNNVTV
+195 EQSNNVNV

-209 QNGIYVIYAEDDQ
+209 EDGIYVIYAEDDQ

-232 GETKTPIQAK
+232 GETKTPIQTR

-267 VAKKLEINNIN
+267 VAKKSKINNIN
-278 DFKTK
+278 DFKTE
-283 GEDIEITSA
+283 GESIEIVPA
-292 NRVEVEYI
+292 NSINIKYV

-323 RITKENSIDISISQD
+323 RITKENSIDISVSQD
-338 DEDKKIITIKATDSI
+338 DNDKKIITIKATDSI
-353 CNIVKIKVALG
+353 CNIVKIKVAVG
-364 ENIDRDY
+364 ENIDSDY
-371 LKTNGQELQIT
+371 FKTNGQELQIT

-397 ILNVYV
+397 ILNIYV
-403 EDEEGYRVI
+403 EDEEGYKVI

-419 IPVDDNKQDDKKQDD
+419 IPVND
-434 NKKDDNKQ
+434 NKK
-442 DDNKQDDNKQ
+442 

-481 QDDNKQDDNKQ
+481 K

-505 KQDDNKQDDNKQD
+505 KQDDNKKDDNKQDNNKQD
-518 DNKQD
+518 DNKSY
-523 DNKQDDNKQ
+523 DNKSDN
-532 DDNKQDDNKQDDNKQ
+532 NNN
-547 DDNKQDDNK
+547 NNN
-556 QNNNKQDNNQNSNTQ
+556 QNNNSQ

-584 KQNNTNSN
+584 KQNNTNNN

-605 VNSNSANSST
+605 VNSNLSNSST

-623 TGLNNIMLVITTG
+623 TGWNNIMLVITTV
-636 IVAICAVVSFIK
+636 IVAICAVVSFVK

>member
-1 MKKTFCISIILIMI
+1 MKKTFYISITLIMI

-21 LPLYT
+21 LPLCT
-26 NAVKINNEEETLVGA
+26 NALEIDNDKETLVGA
-41 GETSINVSL
+41 GENSINVSL
-50 KRDSE
+50 KRDSV

-60 NITATD
+60 NITAID
-66 SAYNITELKYV
+66 SAYKITELKYV
-77 HKYVK
+77 HKYIK

-125 EKGDRFLSRITIK
+125 EKGDRYLSRMTIK

-162 TSKSNKIVKIKIA
+162 TSKNNKIVKIKIA
-175 KKEKYDDTI
+175 RKEKYDDTI
-184 DFEKQG
+184 DFETQG
-190 EELEF
+190 EELKF
-195 EQSNNVTV
+195 ESSNNVNV

-209 QNGIYVIYAEDDQ
+209 EDGIYVIYAEDDQ

-232 GETKTPIQAK
+232 GETKTPIQTR

-267 VAKKLEINNIN
+267 VAKKSKINNIN
-278 DFKTK
+278 DFKTE
-283 GEDIEITSA
+283 GESIEIVPA
-292 NRVEVEYI
+292 NSINIEYV

-323 RITKENSIDISISQD
+323 RITKENSIDISVSQD
-338 DEDKKIITIKATDSI
+338 DNDKKIITIKATDSI

-364 ENIDRDY
+364 ENIDSDY
-371 LKTNGQELQIT
+371 FKTNGQELQIT

-397 ILNVYV
+397 ILNIYV
-403 EDEEGYRVI
+403 EDEEGYKVI

-419 IPVDDNKQDDKKQDD
+419 IPVDDNKK
-434 NKKDDNKQ
+434 
-442 DDNKQDDNKQ
+442 
-452 DDNKQDDNKQDDN
+452 DDNKQDDN

-481 QDDNKQDDNKQ
+481 RDDNKK

-505 KQDDNKQDDNKQD
+505 KQDDNKKDDNKQD
-518 DNKQD
+518 DNKKDDNKKDNNKQDDNKSDDNKKD
-523 DNKQDDNKQ
+523 DNKQDDNK
-532 DDNKQDDNKQDDNKQ
+532 
-547 DDNKQDDNK
+547 
-556 QNNNKQDNNQNSNTQ
+556 NNKNDNTQ
-571 NDNKQQNNNSNNN
+571 NDNKQQNNDSSNN
-584 KQNNTNSN
+584 KQNNSNNN

-605 VNSNSANSST
+605 VNSNLSNSST

-623 TGLNNIMLVITTG
+623 TGWNNIMLVITTV
-636 IVAICAVVSFIK
+636 IVAICAVVSFVK